1 MCWGVRALRQ
11 SVLTGRALKS
21 SAGDSALSALG
32 ISDPNSAR
40 WSRVSLNTKAAQ
52 ENPQRNGNSVCLPDS
67 ADSAGFLKFIF
78 ADQTGQLDS
87 HCFVHKVL
95 PVAGTQGPDG
105 KLSSMS
111 TTFFLLEGGCQCF
124 LTTQTAYLAWQY
136 PKGMHLQQDHKC
148 IYQVS

>member
-1 MCWGVRALRQ
+1 M
-11 SVLTGRALKS
+11 
-21 SAGDSALSALG
+21 
-32 ISDPNSAR
+32 
-40 WSRVSLNTKAAQ
+40 SLNTKAAQ
-52 ENPQRNGNSVCLPDS
+52 EYPQRKGNSVCLPDG

-87 HCFVHKVL
+87 RCFVHKVL

-111 TTFFLLEGGCQCF
+111 TTFFFLWGGVSVFSYDPDSLPCLAIPEGN
-124 LTTQTAYLAWQY
+124 A
-136 PKGMHLQQDHKC
+136 PMHLQQDHKC